1 MFWELKFL
9 HKGKSNF
16 VVFLLE
22 SVEGEFGQ
30 MSLME
35 LLMQEE
41 IEELQV
47 KKVPNVHRAMY
58 ITADPKGRNLATLQS
73 LPNCR

>member
-1 MFWELKFL
+1 MHVKTPAPQRYELHPL
-9 HKGKSNF
+9 I
-16 VVFLLE
+16 LE

-47 KKVPNVHRAMY
+47 RKVPNVHRAMY